1 MRNEE
6 HDCVFR
12 DCKSGFFYLLT
23 VLIIVLSYPFFYNKK
38 PHSYLFDADRNY
50 NILHSFTR
58 KLFDFDVLK
67 VYFFSDVG

>member
-12 DCKSGFFYLLT
+12 DCKSGFFIDCIDHCAVIPL
-23 VLIIVLSYPFFYNKK
+23 FYNKK

-50 NILHSFTR
+50 NILHSFTT
-58 KLFDFDVLK
+58 KSFDFDVLK
-67 VYFFSDVG
+67 VLFLVMFDK